1 MNPVKTVDEAI
12 TFVENYNGPAE
23 NFELA
28 VADSLLD
35 PVGINMAIITDKVLS
50 KGFRPAGFEQKE
62 GFRIFKFKELE

>member
-12 TFVENYNGPAE
+12 TFVENYKGPAE